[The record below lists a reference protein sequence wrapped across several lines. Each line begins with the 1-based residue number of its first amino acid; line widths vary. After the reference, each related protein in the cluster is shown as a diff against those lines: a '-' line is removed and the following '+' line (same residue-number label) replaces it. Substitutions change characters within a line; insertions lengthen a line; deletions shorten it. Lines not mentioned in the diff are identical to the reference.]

1 MAGFMKRLAAGRQ
14 GATIV
19 EFALVLPPLLLTL
32 MGLLDMAHN
41 MYTAQIL
48 NGAVQQAARDSTIE
62 GTKSSWR
69 VIDAK
74 VKAAARVI
82 APGANVSIYRVY
94 YQSFTDIGR
103 PEDWTDMN
111 NDGTCNNG
119 EPFEDVNFNGRWD
132 KKPGRGGIG
141 AARDAVLYNVKIS
154 YPRLFPIAQLIPG
167 QSKTMQMETQTILRN
182 QPYSAAQQ
190 KNPAT
195 GNCK

>member
-1 MAGFMKRLAAGRQ
+1 MAGFMKRLAADRQ

-74 VKAAARVI
+74 VTAAARVI